1 KRAVG
6 QAPEP
11 MCQCKRCAKA
21 DVRGDVVVCVA
32 SGASIP
38 VDLITVN
45 AVVYVEPRRRKA
57 VTEARSAAACY
68 LRLLAQHPEA
78 SSFEPKVKSR
88 MPGAVWRN
96 QIDHAADSVAA
107 VEGAP

>member
-1 KRAVG
+1 MR
-6 QAPEP
+6 
-11 MCQCKRCAKA
+11 QCKRCAKA
-21 DVRGDVVVCVA
+21 DVRGDVVMCVTG
-32 SGASIP
+32 GAGIP
-38 VDLITVN
+38 VDLVAVY

-57 VTEARSAAACY
+57 VTDARSAAACY

-88 MPGAVWRN
+88 SPGAVGRN
-96 QIDHAADSVAA
+96 QVDHAANGVAA